1 MSSSES
7 KSPSGGGGGV
17 ERGLEE
23 EVSKE
28 EDSWKVWSELLR
40 NWEESIRKQQK
51 TVRQRVREG
60 IPGALRGMAWQ
71 LMCGAQE
78 HNLRDRYPELLTVR
92 ESLFVCCFVC
102 MSVHYCEGK
111 VVRISDRLVII
122 SATLNSTYII
132 ANCVFLHRFSL
143 LYAYLA
149 HSPTHSHTHTQEESP
164 FERQIRRD
172 LARTFP
178 EHSFFKERDG
188 LGQESLLNILK
199 VS

>member
-1 MSSSES
+1 MISEDQNSSDMMSLRSHDRSHDQSWPEISSSSGGGGGGKGEGDAAVRLRAESELSEVSSSES

-23 EVSKE
+23 EVSRE

-92 ESLFVCCFVC
+92 ESLFVCLLFC
-102 MSVHYCEGK
+102 SVHSVYIYCEDK
-111 VVRISDRLVII
+111 VVCGS
-122 SATLNSTYII
+122 
-132 ANCVFLHRFSL
+132 
-143 LYAYLA
+143 
-149 HSPTHSHTHTQEESP
+149 
-164 FERQIRRD
+164 
-172 LARTFP
+172 
-178 EHSFFKERDG
+178 
-188 LGQESLLNILK
+188 
-199 VS
+199 